1 MSHTPILMRPDLH
14 ILMSLYIYTV
24 RTDIPNGSYEESH

>member
-14 ILMSLYIYTV
+14 ILMSLYTV